1 MISKAEM
8 DIAEDI
14 LRIYGLRNRD
24 RWQKGHCVSAEWRYK
39 NGSVVKLEAVSA
51 DWTSFK
57 PEVFDIVDDVLHMLA
72 KNSIESLRI
81 IQIEYQYVSRYYK
94 KPSMAARKK
103 NQYRRFYQTSWAKQV
118 TNALNDFWLLMQGHK
133 NFSKYF
139 NK

>member
-1 MISKAEM
+1 MISKVEF
-8 DIAEDI
+8 DIAEEL

-51 DWTSFK
+51 DWTRYK

-72 KNSIESLRI
+72 ENSKESLKI
-81 IQIEYQYVSRYYK
+81 IQIEYQYISRYYK
-94 KPSMAARKK
+94 KPSMAVRKK
-103 NQYRRFYQTSWAKQV
+103 NQYRRFCQISWAKQV
-118 TNALNDFWLLMQGHK
+118 TNAINDFWFLMQGHK